1 MKKFL
6 SLAVIFFCALS
17 STALAAEDRLPTISV
32 NGEGV
37 VEVSPDRATISVG
50 VVSRDKD
57 PAKVQ
62 AANAKIASDIIKSV
76 TALGVEKKNI
86 RTGNYSFRQIYSNDQ
101 NRRRIFEGYEVN
113 NTVTITVDD
122 LNLVGKIID
131 SSLSHGANSIESLQF
146 GIRDKS
152 ALQSEALKL
161 AVRDAKTK
169 AEVVAAGLGKNIVG
183 IRSVSINS
191 GSISAPRYAK
201 LAMMADVAESNIE
214 TPIEG
219 GTLSCSA
226 NVHVEFEINR

>member
-1 MKKFL
+1 MKMFL
-6 SLAVIFFCALS
+6 SLAIIFFCVLS
-17 STALAAEDRLPTISV
+17 STALAAEERLPTISV
-32 NGEGV
+32 NGEGI
-37 VEVSPDRATISVG
+37 VEASPDRATISVG
-50 VVSRDKD
+50 VVSREKD
-57 PAKVQ
+57 PTKVQ
-62 AANAKIASDIIKSV
+62 AENAKIASEIIRSV
-76 TALGVEKKNI
+76 TSLGVEKKNI
-86 RTGNYSFRQIYSNDQ
+86 RTGNYSFRQIYTTDQ
-101 NRRRIFEGYEVN
+101 NKRRVFQGYEIN

-152 ALQSEALKL
+152 SLQSEALKL

-191 GSISAPRYAK
+191 GSISAPRYSK
-201 LAMMADVAESNIE
+201 LAMVAEDAISNFE

-226 NVHVEFEINR
+226 SVHVEFEINR

>member
-1 MKKFL
+1 MKKFFI
-6 SLAVIFFCALS
+6 LAVIFFCALT
-17 STALAAEDRLPTISV
+17 STALAEDRLPVISV
-32 NGEGV
+32 NGEGI
-37 VEVSPDRATISVG
+37 VETSPDRATISVG
-50 VVSRDKD
+50 VVSREKD

-62 AANAKIASDIIKSV
+62 AENAKIAAEIIKSV
-76 TALGVEKKNI
+76 TAFGIEKKNI
-86 RTGNYSFRQIYSNDQ
+86 RTGNYSFRQIYHNDQ
-101 NRRRIFEGYEVN
+101 NHRRIFDGYEVN

-131 SSLSHGANSIESLQF
+131 SALSHGANSIESLQF

-152 ALQSEALKL
+152 ALTAQALKL
-161 AVRDAKTK
+161 AVRDARNK

-201 LAMMADVAESNIE
+201 LAMMADEAANSFE

-226 NVHVEFEINR
+226 SVHVEFEISR

>member
-1 MKKFL
+1 MKMFL
-6 SLAVIFFCALS
+6 TLAVIFFCALS
-17 STALAAEDRLPTISV
+17 STVQAEEDRVPVISV

-50 VVSRDKD
+50 VVSREKD
-57 PAKVQ
+57 PTKVQ
-62 AANAKIASDIIKSV
+62 AENAKIASEIIKSA

-86 RTGNYSFRQIYSNDQ
+86 RTGNYSFRQIYHNDQ
-101 NRRRIFEGYEVN
+101 NKRRIFDGYEVN

-131 SSLSHGANSIESLQF
+131 SALSHGANSIESLQF

-152 ALQSEALKL
+152 ALTAEALKI
-161 AVRDAKTK
+161 AVRDARSK
-169 AEVVAAGLGKNIVG
+169 AEVVAAGLGKNIIGVK
-183 IRSVSINS
+183 SVSINS
-191 GSISAPRYAK
+191 GSISAPRFAK
-201 LAMMADVAESNIE
+201 LAMVADEANSFE

-226 NVHVEFEINR
+226 SVNIEFEINR